1 MYLPGDGGVAR
12 DSGKD
17 RLGACAT
24 HRENRELLVG
34 VPDLIYEKDMNM
46 LLKAR
51 ILVFI
56 KAT

>member
-1 MYLPGDGGVAR
+1 MYLPGDGGAAR

-24 HRENRELLVG
+24 HRENHELLVRI
-34 VPDLIYEKDMNM
+34 PDLIYEKDMTM

-51 ILVFI
+51 ILFL
-56 KAT
+56 